1 MGLKLKTKTLK
12 KVFNKESK
20 NKYKLRKHLK
30 TRKIKGGFL
39 NISEKLDSIKEFVKN
54 RFINILLHG
63 QTPIIQ
69 EKIRS
74 VIENDRRFKKFN
86 LNIDLFID
94 RVETLIQK
102 ILQTITTTTIKVTT
116 SWVPGLSFIGAILTT
131 VINWTVI
138 YVKMLAR
145 GYDLYN
151 VYNEMKVIIQEQ
163 GGQVVDVSSKIGNLQ
178 KQAIEKVA
186 NATVPQQL
194 ANVVPQK
201 LANAENKLANVV
213 AKKK

>member
-1 MGLKLKTKTLK
+1 
-12 KVFNKESK
+12 
-20 NKYKLRKHLK
+20 
-30 TRKIKGGFL
+30 
-39 NISEKLDSIKEFVKN
+39 
-54 RFINILLHG
+54 
-63 QTPIIQ
+63 
-69 EKIRS
+69 
-74 VIENDRRFKKFN
+74 
-86 LNIDLFID
+86 
-94 RVETLIQK
+94 
-102 ILQTITTTTIKVTT
+102 
-116 SWVPGLSFIGAILTT
+116 
-131 VINWTVI
+131 
-138 YVKMLAR
+138 MLAR